1 MELRTKCPYC
11 GQKYD
16 IDDSFIGRTVK
27 CECCYNEFVVEKTF
41 RAFRQSKPSA
51 KTSVD
56 SLPKENNYSP
66 KGRSPNTGTKT
77 SADYNRTAKVEN
89 WIKDFFD
96 FRVMITP
103 TLVRLSFLFFFV
115 GSSLAILAFPFK
127 ADNMSTGSRFL
138 LFFVILLMG
147 IPIWAIILHTLYELT
162 MVPFLILEN
171 LIEIRNKLD
180 ETTKS

>member
-56 SLPKENNYSP
+56 SLPKETNNAP
-66 KGRSPNTGTKT
+66 TEHSPNTGKKT
-77 SADYNRTAKVEN
+77 MADYNRPGKVEN

-96 FRVMITP
+96 FKVMMTP
-103 TLVRLSFLFFFV
+103 MLVRLSFLFIFI

-127 ADNMSTGSRFL
+127 ADNMGTGSQFL
-138 LFFVILLMG
+138 LFLVILLVG

-171 LIEIRNKLD
+171 LIEIRTLL
-180 ETTKS
+180 SG

>member
-1 MELRTKCPYC
+1 MELRTICPYC
-11 GQKYD
+11 GTQYVV
-16 IDDSFIGRTVK
+16 DDSFIGHTVR
-27 CECCYNEFVVEKTF
+27 CEYCDEEFTAENND
-41 RAFRQSKPSA
+41 AN
-51 KTSVD
+51 

-77 SADYNRTAKVEN
+77 SADYNRPAKFEN

-96 FRVMITP
+96 FKVMMTP
-103 TLVRLSFLFFFV
+103 MLVRLSFLFIFI

-127 ADNMSTGSRFL
+127 ADNMGTGSQFL
-138 LFFVILLMG
+138 LFLVILLVG

-171 LIEIRNKLD
+171 LTEIRNKLD
-180 ETTKS
+180 EKTKS